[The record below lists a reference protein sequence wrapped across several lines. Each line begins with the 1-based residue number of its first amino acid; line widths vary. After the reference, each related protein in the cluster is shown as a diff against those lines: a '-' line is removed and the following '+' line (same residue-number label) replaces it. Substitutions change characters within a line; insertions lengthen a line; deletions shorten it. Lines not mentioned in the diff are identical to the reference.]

1 MVFAP
6 PWLTPKGNFSEM
18 FLVLLGRKSDG
29 NEGYVGRV
37 FKDFVFYCI
46 YGRVQAILTYRV
58 YQLYD
63 ISIYVL
69 QQLWSVLLL
78 VAVGISKFS
87 SHHSTFHFICCFLVV
102 I

>member
-63 ISIYVL
+63 TC
-69 QQLWSVLLL
+69 SV
-78 VAVGISKFS
+78 
-87 SHHSTFHFICCFLVV
+87 CCRALGGSGSRC
-102 I
+102 